1 MIKVKFE
8 KDYSKDF
15 NIDFDGLI
23 KLDIIYDYGK
33 IKSIQVREKGKI
45 KELLR
50 EITKFKEFYN
60 IKTDDVITIIDMYF
74 ANYFN
79 IEYIGKPLF

>member
-33 IKSIQVREKGKI
+33 IKSIQVREKVK
-45 KELLR
+45 
-50 EITKFKEFYN
+50 
-60 IKTDDVITIIDMYF
+60 
-74 ANYFN
+74 
-79 IEYIGKPLF
+79 

>member
-1 MIKVKFE
+1 MIKVTFE

-15 NIDFDGLI
+15 NIKLYGLI
-23 KLDIIYDYGK
+23 KVNIVYENGK
-33 IKSIQVREKGKI
+33 VVKI
-45 KELLR
+45 KEKKKAKELLD
-50 EITKFKEFYN
+50 EITNFKEFYD

-79 IEYIGKPLF
+79 IEYIGKPLL